1 MSRVRWFGPNWFAP
15 YGLAPDWFTPGWVA
29 LVWFALGWFALV
41 GCILL
46 SAPVAARAQAAA
58 PSDQVPAASSP
69 APGPP
74 AAQPVSIDGFR
85 SAHFGM
91 NETEIRKAIEAD
103 FKLSGSAVR
112 ASDSPVERTHVLSV
126 TVPELVPDSG
136 KAVVDY
142 VFGYKS
148 KRLIEVNVVWSA
160 AADPANKPDTLVHTG
175 ATLQGY
181 FQAEVFPAGQA
192 VANAVL
198 ANGGAL
204 LFRGTDP
211 AGRALVLILSGPVQ
225 QDTKDHKAQMT
236 PTVLSLVYAIDPA
249 HPDVFRLQK
258 GAF

>member
-1 MSRVRWFGPNWFAP
+1 MPSPCRLALIVGLLLAAPMAVRAE
-15 YGLAPDWFTPGWVA
+15 AV
-29 LVWFALGWFALV
+29 
-41 GCILL
+41 
-46 SAPVAARAQAAA
+46 A
-58 PSDQVPAASSP
+58 PSDQAP
-69 APGPP
+69 APAP

-91 NETEIRKAIEAD
+91 TEAEIRKAIEAD
-103 FKLSGSAVR
+103 FKLSGGAVR

-126 TVPELVPDSG
+126 TLPDLVPDSG

-148 KRLIEVNVVWSA
+148 KRLIEVNVVWST
-160 AADPANKPDTLVHTG
+160 AADPANKPETLVHTG

-181 FQAEVFPAGQA
+181 FQSETFPAGQT

-198 ANGGAL
+198 ANGGVL

-211 AGRALVLILSGPVQ
+211 AGHTVVLLLSGPVH
-225 QDTKDHKAQMT
+225 QDAKEHKAQMT
-236 PTVLSLVYAIDPA
+236 PATLSLVYAADPT

-258 GAF
+258 GSF

>member
-1 MSRVRWFGPNWFAP
+1 MPSPCRLALIVGLLLAAPMAVRAE
-15 YGLAPDWFTPGWVA
+15 AV
-29 LVWFALGWFALV
+29 
-41 GCILL
+41 
-46 SAPVAARAQAAA
+46 A
-58 PSDQVPAASSP
+58 PSDQAP
-69 APGPP
+69 APAP

-91 NETEIRKAIEAD
+91 TEAEIRKAIEAD
-103 FKLSGSAVR
+103 FKLSGGAVR

-126 TVPELVPDSG
+126 TLPDLVPDSG

-148 KRLIEVNVVWSA
+148 KRLIEVNVVWST
-160 AADPANKPDTLVHTG
+160 AADPANKPETLVHTG

-181 FQAEVFPAGQA
+181 FQSETFPAGQA

-198 ANGGAL
+198 ANGGVL

-211 AGRALVLILSGPVQ
+211 AGHTVVLLLNGPLH
-225 QDTKDHKAQMT
+225 QDAKEHKAQMT
-236 PTVLSLVYAIDPA
+236 PGVLSLVYAADPT

-258 GAF
+258 GSF